1 MMKLDDIEEVK
12 DEEKVARILF
22 SPYFFKKNGSLS
34 TAAFNLRN
42 LKSGPE
48 KYVSVERL
56 SLVPMS
62 DFVAFAKTLT
72 PPSANKLYGYA
83 TLKSGDI
90 RSLLPYVDIKK
101 YPTRTHLSHGGI
113 EYFLDGSERLSGE
126 VSDPFLLSVISDLC
140 EMCVCTEI
148 DS

>member
-12 DEEKVARILF
+12 DEENVARVLF

-72 PPSANKLYGYA
+72 PPFANKLYGYA

-90 RSLLPYVDIKK
+90 RSLLPYVDIKRSILPVHICRMEALNIFWTAQNVCQEK
-101 YPTRTHLSHGGI
+101 CLILFSY
-113 EYFLDGSERLSGE
+113 
-126 VSDPFLLSVISDLC
+126 LLFRIYAK
-140 EMCVCTEI
+140 CVFVQK
-148 DS
+148 